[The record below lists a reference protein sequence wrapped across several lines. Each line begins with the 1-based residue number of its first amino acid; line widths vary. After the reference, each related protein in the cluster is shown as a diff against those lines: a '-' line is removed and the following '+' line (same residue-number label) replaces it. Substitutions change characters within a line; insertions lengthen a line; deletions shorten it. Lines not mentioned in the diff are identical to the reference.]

1 VLLLIPMLKRIK
13 RRVKKHK
20 IKHLTRDLII
30 IFVGLG
36 FLGGGF
42 LIIWAANLQTPD
54 LKAFGDRKM
63 IQSTKIYDRTG
74 EILLYDVH
82 KDKKRTIISFEEIGR
97 NIKNA
102 TVAIEDAEFYEHKGI
117 KPKAILRAILVN
129 LGAGKFSQGG
139 STITQQVVK
148 NAILTPEKKISRK
161 LKEWVFSIKLER
173 EMTKE
178 SILTLYL
185 NETPYGGNVYG
196 IEEASK
202 MFFGKSAK
210 DLTLTESAYLAALP
224 QAPTF
229 FSPYGNNRD
238 RLDERKNLVLKR
250 MLELNFIKE
259 EEYLNALSE
268 EIVFL
273 AQETRGIKAPHFVI
287 FIREY
292 LERTYGQKIIEEGGL
307 KVITTL
313 DYDLQQKAEEIL
325 NEYALGNTEKFNATN
340 AGLIAID
347 PKTGEILTMVGSRDY
362 FDEEIDG
369 NFNITI
375 AHRQPGSAFKPFV
388 YATAFSKGY
397 TPETVVFD
405 LETEFQSTCT
415 PEGEPINSEV
425 NPDDCYMP
433 ENYDGVFRGP
443 VSLRNALAQ
452 SINVPAIKTLYLA
465 GLRDS
470 LETARDMGIQG
481 LSNINQYGLT
491 LVLGGGE
498 VSLLDITS
506 AYSVF
511 ANDGIRNP
519 YTGILKIE
527 DSKGGTMENFTP
539 RGERVIEKE
548 VALQISDILSD
559 EEARSPAFGHRSYLY
574 FEGKDVAAKTGT
586 TNDYRD
592 AWIVGYSPSIVVGT
606 WAGNND
612 NSAMEKKVA
621 GFIVAPMWNAFMKEA
636 LNKYPR
642 EYFEKPQKE
651 NNIEVKPIIRGLWEG
666 GEQYFID
673 KISGKLAT
681 EYTPK
686 EMIEEKVV
694 TNIHSILYWVDK
706 NNPLGDQP
714 IKPEDVIQFNLWETP
729 VRKWVSDQGIKEETL
744 DIIPKEFDD
753 IHKPEFIPNVSIIEP
768 KMNTSYNLNQKINI
782 LTINQSHFPIAKIDI
797 FVNNSYIGS
806 SDKSPFYFS
815 FIPNEIG
822 NTQKENTIKV
832 IVYDIFKNKKEET
845 VNFKLNK

>member
-1 VLLLIPMLKRIK
+1 MLLLIPMLKRIK

-651 NNIEVKPIIRGLWEG
+651 NNTEIKPILRGLWEG